1 MDLDFDDILEV
12 MAIGMILDD
21 GYDSVNKNLGY
32 NKQQQ
37 ASANKKKN
45 EEIK

>member
-12 MAIGMILDD
+12 MAVGMNLDD
-21 GYDSVNKNLGY
+21 GYDSVNKNLCS

-37 ASANKKKN
+37 ASVNKKKKK
-45 EEIK
+45 EIK

>member
-12 MAIGMILDD
+12 MAVGIILDD

-32 NKQQQ
+32 NKKQQ
-37 ASANKKKN
+37 ASANKNKN
-45 EEIK
+45 KEIK

>member
-12 MAIGMILDD
+12 MAVGMILDY
-21 GYDSVNKNLGY
+21 GYYQVNKNLGY

-37 ASANKKKN
+37 ASANKKKKK
-45 EEIK
+45 EIK